1 MTGPKY
7 KHYFNLM
14 IKNNEDLFS
23 KFSKIHQGFTTD
35 ATTWEKQFH
44 EVGRDIKDVMRDWE
58 RRLCSGTE
66 KGTYAQYSSKLSE
79 KFWAEIKKE
88 FPLIDQVGLQKK

>member
-7 KHYFNLM
+7 KHFYNLM
-14 IKNNEDLFS
+14 IEHNKELFER
-23 KFSKIHQGFTTD
+23 FSEIHQGFTTD
-35 ATTWEKQFH
+35 PKKWGAQFH
-44 EVGRDIKDVMRDWE
+44 IQGRDIQDVMRDWE

-66 KGTYAQYSSKLSE
+66 KGTYAQYSSKLAE

-88 FPLIDQVGLQKK
+88 FPLIDQVGLIKK